1 MFIVLSKPT
10 DHSRWGLVT
19 IEHKKQLIKLSWCW
33 LKYLP
38 KSIFFNE
45 NILHFHFYSSF
56 EKTNQKPKHSAKDKL
71 ILVMHVKTYLILFF
85 SYSRIK

>member
-1 MFIVLSKPT
+1 M
-10 DHSRWGLVT
+10 
-19 IEHKKQLIKLSWCW
+19 LIKTFAQ
-33 LKYLP
+33 KY
-38 KSIFFNE
+38 FFNE

-56 EKTNQKPKHSAKDKL
+56 EKTNQKPKHSAKDKI